1 MSSGRFAFRG
11 LVQQGRRAA
20 GYALAN
26 SGAAPVP
33 VAVVTTR
40 LALVGTSRQRI
51 GIEGASRERLAAIGT
66 SGKRLDL
73 VGASE

>member
-1 MSSGRFAFRG
+1 MSTGRHIFRG
-11 LVQQGRRAA
+11 FSQQGRRAA
-20 GYALAN
+20 SYALAN

-51 GIEGASRERLAAIGT
+51 GIEGTSRERLATIGT

-73 VGASE
+73 IGASE

>member
-1 MSSGRFAFRG
+1 MSSGRYIFRG
-11 LVQQGRRAA
+11 FVQQGRRAA

-26 SGAAPVP
+26 AGAAPVP

-51 GIEGASRERLAAIGT
+51 GIDGTSRERLAAVGT
-66 SGKRLDL
+66 SGRRLDL